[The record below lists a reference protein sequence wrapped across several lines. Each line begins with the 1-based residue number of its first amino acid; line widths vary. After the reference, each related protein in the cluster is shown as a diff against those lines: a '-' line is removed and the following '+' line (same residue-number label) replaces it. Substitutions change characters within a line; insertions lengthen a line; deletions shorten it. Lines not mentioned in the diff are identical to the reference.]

1 MAGYQTV
8 QRQQK
13 SPSMS
18 ELKEVEEECLGSGT
32 VFFEPSVFYVHEV
45 LKFKFKHSSTRDKVK
60 SFNEATSFWDAD
72 KYLKNSKD
80 GRKLKIAEYYT
91 KMKHKPL

>member
-1 MAGYQTV
+1 
-8 QRQQK
+8 
-13 SPSMS
+13 MS

-60 SFNEATSFWDAD
+60 SFNEAT
-72 KYLKNSKD
+72 
-80 GRKLKIAEYYT
+80 
-91 KMKHKPL
+91 